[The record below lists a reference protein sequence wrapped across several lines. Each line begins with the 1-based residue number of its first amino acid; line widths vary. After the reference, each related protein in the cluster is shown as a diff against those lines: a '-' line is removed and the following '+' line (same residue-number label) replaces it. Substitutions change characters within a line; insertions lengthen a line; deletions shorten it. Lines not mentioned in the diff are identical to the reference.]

1 MSTYGVR
8 VRFIDM
14 LVNGHGV
21 INEEAYR
28 TLVEY
33 ARERGVTA
41 GEARA
46 LLQPAEYLE
55 TSRVLRGH
63 GIRLEDVRFEPGAWE
78 RAQALAR
85 ELGIEAPLARLPN
98 ARPSAPPAP
107 SPTGPVPPA
116 RDLAQA
122 LGRGKKLDSPATWR
136 VQTSG
141 ATISFSV
148 RAGEAVYP
156 AVIFDA
162 PKWSDPAPKDLVAE
176 ELAAVRA
183 VQALPAL
190 VQLIRSLVTKHRA
203 YFDATDVKSRSRNEL
218 FGIQDL
224 RRHAFFEALG
234 KALAGSPLG
243 RGGSGAIQAVLLAE
257 KERLLCDRDYLME
270 VGSHTNYWPY
280 WDNFLPVLQKMLAQT
295 APRTDAWYAIK
306 NRIEDV
312 LNRKTVFGFERAINE
327 RSVESSVHAA
337 LVHRLPWSDG
347 NGHRVS
353 VAPASGTA
361 APVYEVLSLH
371 SPLDGANAQHA
382 GAPVFRDSDGT
393 LRFDRPGNEKVPA
406 ELTRHIESR
415 RVTGSELGIRPLAQ
429 GETPRRGI
437 ANDWNHDGAI
447 SVAPIEIS
455 WWGFCHNEAPL
466 NAMGVDPKRG
476 VELYRADRRVPR
488 DQARQSYSA
497 EDIWDACGAL
507 TADHEHGWVT
517 TGRFGSRPTEVETTK
532 FVGSRNDGGHW
543 ILLELGR
550 SRRVRVDAE
559 VTELWHKSDPSKKY
573 PEPAA
578 RFRRDLP
585 NEDGSFS
592 ANPDWIDAG
601 ADDEDEITI
610 DALGRR
616 LTITVTYV
624 TFDARGD
631 RQEVKE
637 SLKLDPTRDAWVKLA
652 DETLQLNERG
662 GGKLIEHWYNPKT
675 AQYQSVNVEVSD
687 RGRFA
692 RTELSRQAPVPVTAV
707 SVRQETVY
715 DSVIDIHDFIT
726 KNMGL
731 PFTCDTS
738 SGLAVWNYPVDLLR
752 IDRVREVEKAEEG
765 KRWSYTTY
773 RLKLRTMGG
782 PSVDASYIIKRDEQG
797 NPVRAVAIDPMPDFA
812 YRNEHWVCAPAAPD
826 LNGTLAYNTHA
837 LESGFLTDKARERI
851 VPEVWRRLGALVYTS
866 LSRPGEG
873 PVYLFEQEDGTL
885 IAFDDAASFEAAIQA
900 DQGPRPGAARV
911 S

>member
-14 LVNGHGV
+14 LVSGHGV
-21 INEEAYR
+21 IHEEAFR
-28 TLVEY
+28 SLVDY

-46 LLQPAEYLE
+46 LLQPAEYLA

-63 GIRLEDVRFEPGAWE
+63 GIRLEDIRFEPGAWKH
-78 RAQALAR
+78 AQALAR

-98 ARPSAPPAP
+98 AQPGSTPPP
-107 SPTGPVPPA
+107 SPTEPA
-116 RDLAQA
+116 RPPRDLTEA
-122 LGRGKKLDSPATWR
+122 LGRGTKLDSPANWR

-141 ATISFSV
+141 ATISFAV
-148 RAGEAVYP
+148 RAGETVHP

-162 PKWSDPAPKDLVAE
+162 PKWTDPAPRDLVAE
-176 ELAAVRA
+176 EGAALREVRE
-183 VQALPAL
+183 LPAL
-190 VQLIRSLVTKHRA
+190 VQLIRSLTTKHRA
-203 YFDATDVKSRSRNEL
+203 YFDAADVKTRSRNEL
-218 FGIQDL
+218 YGIQDL
-224 RRHAFFEALG
+224 RRHAFFSALG
-234 KALAGSPLG
+234 KALADSPLG
-243 RGGSGAIQAVLLAE
+243 RGGSGRVQAVLLAE
-257 KERLLCDRDYLME
+257 KERLLCDRDYAMD

-280 WDNFLPVLQKMLAQT
+280 WDNYLPVLEKMLAQT
-295 APRTDAWYAIK
+295 APRTAAWYAIK

-312 LNRKTVFGFERAINE
+312 LNHKTVFGVERSINE
-327 RSVESSVHAA
+327 RSVESSINAA

-353 VAPASGTA
+353 VVPGSGSA
-361 APVYEVLSLH
+361 APVYEVLSIH
-371 SPLDGANAQHA
+371 SPLNHGNAQHA

-393 LRFDRPGNEKVPA
+393 LRFDRPGGEKVPA
-406 ELTRHIESR
+406 ELERHIEVR
-415 RVTGSELGIRPLAQ
+415 RVPASELGIRALAQ
-429 GETPRRGI
+429 GEQPRRGI
-437 ANDWNHDGAI
+437 PSDWNRDGAL
-447 SVAPIEIS
+447 SVTPIEIS
-455 WWGFCHNEAPL
+455 WWGHCHNEAPL

-476 VELYRADRRVPR
+476 VELYRADRKVPR
-488 DQARQSYSA
+488 EQARQSYSA

-532 FVGSRNDGGHW
+532 FVGSRNNGGHW

-550 SRRVRVDAE
+550 NRRVRVDAE

-573 PEPAA
+573 PEPMA
-578 RFRRDLP
+578 RFRRDIP
-585 NEDGSFS
+585 NADGSFS
-592 ANPDWIDAG
+592 PNPDWVDAG
-601 ADDEDEITI
+601 ADDEDEINL

-616 LTITVTYV
+616 LSLTVTYV
-624 TFDARGD
+624 TFDERGD
-631 RQEVKE
+631 RREVKE
-637 SLKLDPTRDAWVKLA
+637 TLRLDPAKDAWVKLA
-652 DETLQLNERG
+652 DETMQLNERG
-662 GGKLIEHWYNPKT
+662 GGRLIEHWYNPKT
-675 AQYQSVNVEVSD
+675 ARYQSVTVEVAE
-687 RGRFA
+687 RERF
-692 RTELSRQAPVPVTAV
+692 RRVELSRQPPIPVTAV
-707 SVRQETVY
+707 QVRQETVY

-738 SGLAVWNYPVDLLR
+738 SGLAVWNYPVDLVR
-752 IDRVREVEKAEEG
+752 IDRVREVEKVEDG
-765 KRWSYTTY
+765 RRFSYTTY
-773 RLKLRTMGG
+773 RLQLRTMGG

-797 NPVRAVAIDPMPDFA
+797 NAVRAVAIDPMPDFA

-837 LESGFLTDKARERI
+837 LQAGFLTDKARERL
-851 VPEVWRRLGALVYTS
+851 VPEVWRRLSALVYVS

-885 IAFDDAASFEAAIQA
+885 ILFDDAASFEAAVQA
-900 DQGPRPGAARV
+900 DQGPRDTGARV